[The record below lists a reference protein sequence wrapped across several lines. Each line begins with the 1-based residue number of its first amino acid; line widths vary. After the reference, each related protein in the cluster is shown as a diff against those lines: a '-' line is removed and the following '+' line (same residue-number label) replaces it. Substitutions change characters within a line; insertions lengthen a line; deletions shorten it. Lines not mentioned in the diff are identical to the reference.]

1 MDQNLQDEQKNKRVG
16 FTVSI
21 VIHALLFVLFMIF
34 AAYRAPYPPN
44 PGIPGVELNFG
55 LSDEGWGET
64 QPEPYS
70 DPNGDRE
77 ASSSSAPDISH
88 EAANE
93 VVEQPVEHN
102 DPDDFITSS
111 DLESPVVAEDI
122 KPVKPVE
129 NKPAKDNKPKEDVSP
144 KPEPV
149 VQPRA
154 VMPDPSSKAT
164 GSGSA
169 NNTGKPG
176 TAGGSHGVAGGT
188 GDQGSESGSVDA
200 RALYG
205 TPGAGGGGGDG
216 PKLNMAGWNWDKIP
230 DKKDPSK
237 ERGYILF
244 EFKVDDYGNVEWI
257 KTKEVTVSPSVE
269 NFYKEQ
275 LRNTT
280 FSPEGR
286 NIVNYIGR
294 VRFDIIAK

>member
-1 MDQNLQDEQKNKRVG
+1 MEKYLQDEQKNRRIG
-16 FTVSI
+16 ITVSV
-21 VIHALLFVLFMIF
+21 VIHALLFVLFMLF
-34 AAYRAPYPPN
+34 AAYKAPYPPN

-55 LSDEGWGET
+55 ISDEGWGET

-70 DPNGDRE
+70 DPNGEESAASSREVSGETHAPAE
-77 ASSSSAPDISH
+77 AS
-88 EAANE
+88 EQAAE
-93 VVEQPVEHN
+93 VEDN
-102 DPDDFITSS
+102 DDFITSS
-111 DLESPVVAEDI
+111 SLDAPVVAED
-122 KPVKPVE
+122 VKPVE
-129 NKPAKDNKPKEDVSP
+129 NKAPKEVKPKEDNTK

-154 VMPDPSSKAT
+154 VMSDPNTSTTGAGNSNTAT
-164 GSGSA
+164 NSGTS
-169 NNTGKPG
+169 
-176 TAGGSHGVAGGT
+176 GGSHGDTKGK
-188 GDQGSESGSVDA
+188 GDQGSQSGSVDA

-205 TPGAGGGGGDG
+205 TPGNGGGGGDG

-237 ERGYILF
+237 ERGYIVF

-257 KTKEVTVSPSVE
+257 KTSEVTVSPSVE

-286 NIVNYIGR
+286 NIVNYIGK
-294 VRFDIIAK
+294 VRFDIVAK